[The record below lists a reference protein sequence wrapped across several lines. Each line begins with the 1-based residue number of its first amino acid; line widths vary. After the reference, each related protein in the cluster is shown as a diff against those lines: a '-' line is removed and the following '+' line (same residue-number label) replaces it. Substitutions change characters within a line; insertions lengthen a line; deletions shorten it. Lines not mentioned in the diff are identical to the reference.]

1 MYCTFKLIIDW
12 KEYKKFVKKI
22 KKSFFDKKIQEIA
35 LKNKKLQNLMNQI
48 KKYKFPV
55 IEAL

>member
-1 MYCTFKLIIDW
+1 MYCTFKLIIDQ

>member
-35 LKNKKLQNLMNQI
+35 LKNKKL
-48 KKYKFPV
+48 
-55 IEAL
+55 